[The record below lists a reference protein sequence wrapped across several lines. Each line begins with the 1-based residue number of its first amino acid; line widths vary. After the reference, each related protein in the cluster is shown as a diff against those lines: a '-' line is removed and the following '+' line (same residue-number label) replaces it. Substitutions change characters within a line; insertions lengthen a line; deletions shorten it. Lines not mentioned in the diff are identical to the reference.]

1 MKYNYKEIEKK
12 WLDLYF
18 NKKDE
23 IGMSINK
30 EVTAKDEWLA
40 EAYMKTDYSTLNES
54 DFQNVL
60 NQYIG
65 YLMSNGGKK

>member
-1 MKYNYKEIEKK
+1 
-12 WLDLYF
+12 
-18 NKKDE
+18 
-23 IGMSINK
+23 MSINK